1 MNVKKLLLC
10 GRKRREVQPLRAAGQ
25 IERGWERVKKTGLFF
40 RCAALLLACG
50 IFLSACSLE
59 LSDTEIRGRMNK
71 IAETLPA
78 TTIDQI
84 TLSQT
89 MSEGGKAYS
98 AAVQLTWSGQEGR
111 FSTEKALNLY
121 SRTFADE
128 VMVHIPNVALL
139 SLSWVVPF
147 HAEDEAAMIYSFQRR
162 KDGMAQTGLSDRFT
176 DGTFGADAFID
187 PNAKVDVSV
196 RRVER
201 DEEEGEAS
209 PEDGTADEQA
219 GDEKAAG
226 EPTDTDDPDTGQS
239 AAPDE
244 ASAAPAPEPPAP
256 ASESEPESESE
267 SEPEPQPEPEPEPEL
282 EPEPEY
288 NGDNEDG
295 GGQWF

>member
-1 MNVKKLLLC
+1 MKRIGLLF
-10 GRKRREVQPLRAAGQ
+10 Q
-25 IERGWERVKKTGLFF
+25 
-40 RCAALLLACG
+40 CAALLLACG
-50 IFLSACSLE
+50 IFLGACSFE
-59 LSDTEIRGRMNK
+59 LSDAEIRGRMNK

-78 TTIDQI
+78 TTVSQI

-98 AAVQLTWSGQEGR
+98 AAVQLTWAGQEGR

-128 VMVHIPNVALL
+128 VMVHIPNVAML

-187 PNAKVDVSV
+187 PDAKVDVPV

-201 DEEEGEAS
+201 NEEEGENPGEGTGGEAA
-209 PEDGTADEQA
+209 EENQEGTAAPD
-219 GDEKAAG
+219 AG
-226 EPTDTDDPDTGQS
+226 EDTGQS

-244 ASAAPAPEPPAP
+244 ASPVPAPEEPPAP
-256 ASESEPESESE
+256 AP
-267 SEPEPQPEPEPEPEL
+267 

>member
-1 MNVKKLLLC
+1 MKK
-10 GRKRREVQPLRAAGQ
+10 V
-25 IERGWERVKKTGLFF
+25 GLFF

-50 IFLSACSLE
+50 IFLSACSFE
-59 LSDTEIRGRMNK
+59 LSDAEIRGRMNK
-71 IAETLPA
+71 IAETLPS
-78 TTIDQI
+78 TTINQI

-98 AAVQLTWSGQEGR
+98 AAVQLTWAGQEGR

-128 VMVHIPNVALL
+128 VMVHVPNVAML

-162 KDGMAQTGLSDRFT
+162 KDGMTQTGLSDRFT

-187 PNAKVDVSV
+187 PNARVDVPV

-201 DEEEGEAS
+201 EEEAS
-209 PEDGTADEQA
+209 PEDGTTEGQADGEQA
-219 GDEKAAG
+219 DG
-226 EPTDTDDPDTGQS
+226 EQADTPAPDTGQS

-244 ASAAPAPEPPAP
+244 ASAAPAPSDTAP
-256 ASESEPESESE
+256 A
-267 SEPEPQPEPEPEPEL
+267 PEPEPEPE
-282 EPEPEY
+282 PEY
-288 NGDNEDG
+288 NGENEDG
-295 GGQWF
+295 GGPWF

>member
-1 MNVKKLLLC
+1 MKKAGLL
-10 GRKRREVQPLRAAGQ
+10 
-25 IERGWERVKKTGLFF
+25 F
-40 RCAALLLACG
+40 RCLALLLACG
-50 IFLSACSLE
+50 IFLSACSFE
-59 LSDTEIRGRMNK
+59 LSDAEIRGRMNK

-78 TTIDQI
+78 TTIGQI

-98 AAVQLTWSGQEGR
+98 AAVQLTWAGQEGR

-162 KDGMAQTGLSDRFT
+162 KDGMTQTGLSDRFT

-187 PNAKVDVSV
+187 PNAKVDVPV
-196 RRVER
+196 RRVEQN
-201 DEEEGEAS
+201 EEAEEAPPKDGATGEETTGGETAGEE
-209 PEDGTADEQA
+209 PAGGQTAAPDTGNNTDQAAAPDADEQ
-219 GDEKAAG
+219 
-226 EPTDTDDPDTGQS
+226 TGTPNET
-239 AAPDE
+239 A
-244 ASAAPAPEPPAP
+244 AAPAPAPSNAVPAP
-256 ASESEPESESE
+256 EPSNTAPAPET
-267 SEPEPQPEPEPEPEL
+267 EPEP

>member
-1 MNVKKLLLC
+1 MKKIGSLL
-10 GRKRREVQPLRAAGQ
+10 
-25 IERGWERVKKTGLFF
+25 
-40 RCAALLLACG
+40 RCLALLLACG

-59 LSDTEIRGRMNK
+59 LSDAEIRGRMNK
-71 IAETLPA
+71 IAETLPY
-78 TTIDQI
+78 TTIGQI

-89 MSEGGKAYS
+89 MAESGKAYS
-98 AAVQLTWSGQEGR
+98 AAVQLTWAGQEGR

-162 KDGMAQTGLSDRFT
+162 KDGMTQTGLSDRFT

-187 PNAKVDVSV
+187 PNAQVEVPV
-196 RRVER
+196 RRMER
-201 DEEEGEAS
+201 NEDEEKPSEEESTGEEAVG
-209 PEDGTADEQA
+209 EEAADGQTDTP
-219 GDEKAAG
+219 DAG
-226 EPTDTDDPDTGQS
+226 ETTGQS
-239 AAPDE
+239 NAPGTAEQTPDE
-244 ASAAPAPEPPAP
+244 STANPAPEPSNA
-256 ASESEPESESE
+256 A
-267 SEPEPQPEPEPEPEL
+267 PEPEPEPE
-282 EPEPEY
+282 PEEY